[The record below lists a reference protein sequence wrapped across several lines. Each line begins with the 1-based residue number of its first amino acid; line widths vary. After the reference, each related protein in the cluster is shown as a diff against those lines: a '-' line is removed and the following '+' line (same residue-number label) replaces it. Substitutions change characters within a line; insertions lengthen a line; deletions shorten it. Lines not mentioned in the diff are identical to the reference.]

1 MSEELKPVLIAG
13 AGPTGMMAAIEL
25 SRFNI
30 PVRLIEKKAEPETTS
45 RAIGV
50 QARTLELLEQRGL
63 GSSLVKIGNPG
74 LAFSLYGVGDRIW
87 RLDFERITSQ
97 YNHLLFVSPADTQ
110 HYLREP

>member
-1 MSEELKPVLIAG
+1 MNENLKPVLIAG

-50 QARTLELLEQRGL
+50 QARTLELLEQRCL
-63 GSSLVKIGNPG
+63 GSSLVQLGNHG
-74 LAFSLYGVGDRIW
+74 LAFSLYGEGKRIC
-87 RLDFERITSQ
+87 RHVLERIICQ
-97 YNHLLFVSPADTQ
+97 YNS
-110 HYLREP
+110 